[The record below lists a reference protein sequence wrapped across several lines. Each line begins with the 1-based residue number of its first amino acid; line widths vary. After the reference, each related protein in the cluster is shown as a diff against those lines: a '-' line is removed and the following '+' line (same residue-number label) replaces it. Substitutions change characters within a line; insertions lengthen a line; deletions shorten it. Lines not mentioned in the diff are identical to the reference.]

1 MIIFLNSTHYC
12 FKQDKFTIRT
22 NKFAQSLKF
31 TTKIAFNVVGYY
43 ISVFPTSFPVGA
55 GNVTIQCRM
64 FWWYTSYR
72 ELTLDIRQN
81 ENEDFI
87 SVIKCNDSGIY
98 RLNNETQFKGVT
110 LLSYRGDCSHSYYD
124 DKYILLTVSL
134 QSDKCAIDS
143 QMSASTRCLFSN
155 NAETFNSSERD
166 MYSIKG
172 IYMKR

>member
-1 MIIFLNSTHYC
+1 
-12 FKQDKFTIRT
+12 
-22 NKFAQSLKF
+22 
-31 TTKIAFNVVGYY
+31 
-43 ISVFPTSFPVGA
+43 
-55 GNVTIQCRM
+55 M

-110 LLSYRGDCSHSYYD
+110 LLSYRGDCSHSYHN
-124 DKYILLTVSL
+124 DKYIILTVSL

>member
-1 MIIFLNSTHYC
+1 M
-12 FKQDKFTIRT
+12 
-22 NKFAQSLKF
+22 
-31 TTKIAFNVVGYY
+31 
-43 ISVFPTSFPVGA
+43 
-55 GNVTIQCRM
+55 
-64 FWWYTSYR
+64 
-72 ELTLDIRQN
+72 ELTLEIRQN

-124 DKYILLTVSL
+124 DQYILLTVSL
-134 QSDKCAIDS
+134 QSDKCTIDS

>member
-1 MIIFLNSTHYC
+1 M
-12 FKQDKFTIRT
+12 
-22 NKFAQSLKF
+22 
-31 TTKIAFNVVGYY
+31 
-43 ISVFPTSFPVGA
+43 
-55 GNVTIQCRM
+55 
-64 FWWYTSYR
+64 
-72 ELTLDIRQN
+72 ELTLEIRQN

-87 SVIKCNDSGIY
+87 SVIICNDSGIY

-110 LLSYRGDCSHSYYD
+110 LLSYRGDCSYYD

-155 NAETFNSSERD
+155 NAETVNSSERD

-172 IYMKR
+172 IYM